1 MKMIRGSKFQ
11 SQLFLIFAISSI
23 LPLLFF
29 PLSSFGE
36 SGLDLKI
43 EKTVLDNG
51 LTILT
56 CEDHTVPTVS
66 YQTFVN
72 VGSRDEA
79 KPKVTGLAH
88 IFEHMMFRG
97 TEKYPDYDQALGNY
111 GPETNAWTGNDCT
124 DYFVDIKAEYLEKVI
139 DVEADRIRNLRF
151 DNETFRTELGPVKE
165 ERRRDQVDD
174 PGGFLWERL
183 YELAY
188 LKHTYHHPV
197 IGWEEDLE
205 KNIQVTDGLEFKKT
219 FYSPGYCIIS
229 IAGNF
234 DKDQVVE
241 WIKKYYGDWEAQPPP
256 NIQIPEEPPQTE
268 ERMKDFVWKDSQI
281 SPKLLIG
288 YHGPDMNVENN
299 DFVALRI
306 ISKILFLRSGRLT
319 KKLYQDLQLVDQI
332 WGNMEENKDPGL
344 FVINANLKKGKSMDE
359 VKPLIFEEIE
369 RLREEPLTENELQK
383 AKNSLKA
390 DLLYR
395 LNRPHAVAGTIGF
408 LETVGGD
415 YNLIFQLQEKYKQ
428 ITAED
433 VQKTAFRIL
442 SPTNRTV
449 VTLMPKS

>member
-1 MKMIRGSKFQ
+1 MKMRAREKSKTKP
-11 SQLFLIFAISSI
+11 FLIFVIASI
-23 LPLLFF
+23 LFLVFC
-29 PLSSFGE
+29 PLSSLGE

-51 LTILT
+51 PTILT

-72 VGSRDEA
+72 VGSRDEV
-79 KPKVTGLAH
+79 KPGKTGLAH
-88 IFEHMMFRG
+88 LFEHMMFRG

-124 DYFVDIKAEYLEKVI
+124 DYFVDVKAEYLENVI
-139 DVEADRIRNLRF
+139 EVEADRIRNLRF

-174 PGGFLWERL
+174 PGGFLGERF

-188 LKHTYHHPV
+188 MKHTYHHPV

-229 IAGNF
+229 VAGNF
-234 DKDQVVE
+234 ETDEVIE
-241 WIKKYYGDWEAQPPP
+241 WIKKYYGDWEAQVSPD
-256 NIQIPEEPPQTE
+256 IQIPEEPPQTE
-268 ERMKDFVWKDSQI
+268 ERVKDLVWKDSQI

-288 YHGPDMNVENN
+288 YHGSDINVETN
-299 DFVALRI
+299 DFAALKI
-306 ISKILFLRSGRLT
+306 ISKVLFLRSGRLT
-319 KKLYQDLQLVDQI
+319 RKLYQDLQLVDQI
-332 WGNMEENKDPGL
+332 WGDMEENKDPGL
-344 FVINANLKKGKSMDE
+344 FVISANLKKEKPLDE
-359 VKPLIFEEIE
+359 VKAVIFDQIE
-369 RLREEPLTENELQK
+369 KLREEPVTENELQK

-408 LETVGGD
+408 LEAVGGD
-415 YNLIFQLQEKYKQ
+415 YNLIFKLQEKYKQ
-428 ITAED
+428 ITAKE
-433 VQKTAFRIL
+433 VQEVVSRVL

-449 VTLMPKS
+449 VTLVPQ

>member
-1 MKMIRGSKFQ
+1 MRTGSKFQ
-11 SQLFLIFAISSI
+11 RKLFLTLALTLI
-23 LPLLFF
+23 LFLVFY

-72 VGSRDEA
+72 VGSRDEV
-79 KPKVTGLAH
+79 KPGKTGLAH
-88 IFEHMMFRG
+88 LFEHMMFRG

-124 DYFVDIKAEYLEKVI
+124 DYFVDVKAEYLENVI
-139 DVEADRIRNLRF
+139 EVEADRIRNLRF

-165 ERRRDQVDD
+165 ERRRFQVDD
-174 PGGFLWERL
+174 PEGYLWERF

-188 LKHTYHHPV
+188 RKHTYHHPV

-205 KNIQVTDGLEFKKT
+205 ENIQVTDGLEFKKT

-229 IAGNF
+229 VAGNF
-234 DKDQVVE
+234 KTDKVIE
-241 WIKKYYGDWEAQPPP
+241 WIKKYYGDWEAQVSPD
-256 NIQIPEEPPQTE
+256 IQIPEEPPQTE
-268 ERMKDFVWKDSQI
+268 ERVKDFVWKDSQI

-288 YHGPDMNVENN
+288 YHGPNINVETN
-299 DFVALRI
+299 DFAALKI
-306 ISKILFLRSGRLT
+306 ISKVLFLRSGRLT
-319 KKLYQDLQLVDQI
+319 KRLYQDLQLADSI
-332 WGNMEENKDPGL
+332 SGKMEDNKDPGL
-344 FVINANLKKGKSMDE
+344 FVISANLKKGKTIDE
-359 VKPLIFEEIE
+359 VKSVIFDQVEK
-369 RLREEPLTENELQK
+369 LREKPVTEHELQK

-395 LNRPHAVAGTIGF
+395 LNRPHAVSGTIGF
-408 LETVGGD
+408 LEAVGGD
-415 YNLIFQLQEKYKQ
+415 YNLIFKLQEKYKQ
-428 ITAED
+428 ITAKE
-433 VQKTAFRIL
+433 VWEVASRIL
-442 SPTNRTV
+442 SPSNRTV
-449 VTLMPKS
+449 VTLVPK

>member
-1 MKMIRGSKFQ
+1 MTDRAKFQ
-11 SQLFLIFAISSI
+11 GKLSLIFAISSI
-23 LPLLFF
+23 LFLLFC
-29 PLSSFGE
+29 PLSSYSE

-56 CEDHTVPTVS
+56 CEDHTVQTVS

-72 VGSRDEA
+72 VGSRDEV
-79 KPKVTGLAH
+79 KPGKTGLAH
-88 IFEHMMFRG
+88 LFEHMMFRG

-124 DYFVDIKAEYLEKVI
+124 DYFVDVKADYLEKVI
-139 DVEADRIRNLRF
+139 EVEADRIRNLRF
-151 DNETFRTELGPVKE
+151 NNETFRTELGPVKE
-165 ERRRDQVDD
+165 ERRRFQVDD
-174 PGGFLWERL
+174 PDGFLGEKF

-188 LKHTYHHPV
+188 KKHTYHHPV

-205 KNIQVTDGLEFKKT
+205 KNIQVEDGLEFKKT

-229 IAGNF
+229 VAGNF
-234 DKDQVVE
+234 DTGEVIE
-241 WIKKYYGDWEAQPPP
+241 WIKKYYADWKAQPSPD
-256 NIQIPEEPPQTE
+256 IQIPEEPPQRE
-268 ERMKDFVWKDSQI
+268 ERVREFVWKDSQI

-288 YHGPDMNVENN
+288 YHGPDISVETN
-299 DFVALRI
+299 DFAALKI
-306 ISKILFLRSGRLT
+306 ISKVLFLRSGRLT
-319 KKLYQDLQLVDQI
+319 KKLYQDLQLVDRI
-332 WGNMEENKDPGL
+332 WGNMEEQKDPGL
-344 FVINANLKKGKSMDE
+344 FVISANLKKEKSLDQVKSVVFDE
-359 VKPLIFEEIE
+359 VEK
-369 RLREEPLTENELQK
+369 LREEPVTANELQK

-415 YNLIFQLQEKYKQ
+415 YHLIFKLQEKYKQ
-428 ITAED
+428 ITAKD
-433 VQKTAFRIL
+433 VQEVAYRVL

-449 VTLMPKS
+449 VTLVPK

>member
-1 MKMIRGSKFQ
+1 MRTEFQ
-11 SQLFLIFAISSI
+11 RKPFLIFAISSI
-23 LPLLFF
+23 LLLLFC
-29 PLSSFGE
+29 PLFSFGE
-36 SGLDLKI
+36 SGLNLKI
-43 EKTVLDNG
+43 EKTILDNG
-51 LTILT
+51 VTILT

-72 VGSRDEA
+72 VGSRDEV
-79 KPKVTGLAH
+79 KPGKTGLAH
-88 IFEHMMFRG
+88 LFEHMMFRG
-97 TEKYPDYDQALGNY
+97 TEKYPDYDQALGSY

-139 DVEADRIRNLRF
+139 EVEADRIRNLRF

-174 PGGFLWERL
+174 PEGFLWERFN
-183 YELAY
+183 ELAY
-188 LKHTYHHPV
+188 QKHTYHHPV

-229 IAGNF
+229 VAGNF
-234 DKDQVVE
+234 KTDEVIDQ
-241 WIKKYYGDWEAQPPP
+241 IKRYYGDWEAQVPQDT
-256 NIQIPEEPPQTE
+256 QIPEEPPQTE
-268 ERMKDFVWKDSQI
+268 ERAKDLIWKDSQI
-281 SPKLLIG
+281 SPQLLIG
-288 YHGPDMNVENN
+288 YHGPNINVETN
-299 DFVALRI
+299 DFAALKI
-306 ISKILFLRSGRLT
+306 ISKVLFLRSGRLT

-344 FVINANLKKGKSMDE
+344 FVISANLKKEKSLDQAKS
-359 VKPLIFEEIE
+359 VIFDEIE
-369 RLREEPLTENELQK
+369 QLRDEPVTENELQK

-408 LETVGGD
+408 LEAVGGD
-415 YNLIFQLQEKYKQ
+415 YNLIFKLQEKYKQ
-428 ITAED
+428 ITAKE
-433 VQKTAFRIL
+433 VWEVASRIL

-449 VTLMPKS
+449 VTLVPK

>member
-1 MKMIRGSKFQ
+1 MTDRAKFQ
-11 SQLFLIFAISSI
+11 GKLSLIFAISSI
-23 LPLLFF
+23 LFLLFF
-29 PLSSFGE
+29 PLSLYSE

-56 CEDHTVPTVS
+56 CEDHTVQTVS

-72 VGSRDEA
+72 VGSRDEV
-79 KPKVTGLAH
+79 KPGKTGLAH
-88 IFEHMMFRG
+88 LFEHMMFRG

-124 DYFVDIKAEYLEKVI
+124 DYFVDVKADYLEKVI
-139 DVEADRIRNLRF
+139 EVEADRIRNLRF
-151 DNETFRTELGPVKE
+151 NNETFRTELGPVKE
-165 ERRRDQVDD
+165 ERRRFQVDD
-174 PGGFLWERL
+174 PDGFLGERF

-188 LKHTYHHPV
+188 KKHTYHHPV

-205 KNIQVTDGLEFKKT
+205 KNIQVEDGLEFKKT

-229 IAGNF
+229 VAGNF
-234 DKDQVVE
+234 DTGEVIE
-241 WIKKYYGDWEAQPPP
+241 WIKKYYADWKAQPSPD
-256 NIQIPEEPPQTE
+256 IQIPEEPPQRE
-268 ERMKDFVWKDSQI
+268 ERVREFVWKDSQI

-288 YHGPDMNVENN
+288 YHGPDISVETN
-299 DFVALRI
+299 DFAALKI
-306 ISKILFLRSGRLT
+306 ISKVLFLRSGRLT
-319 KKLYQDLQLVDQI
+319 KKLYQDLQLVDRI
-332 WGNMEENKDPGL
+332 WGNMEEQKDPGL
-344 FVINANLKKGKSMDE
+344 FVISANLKKEKSLDQVKSVVFDE
-359 VKPLIFEEIE
+359 VEK
-369 RLREEPLTENELQK
+369 LREEPVTANELQK

-415 YNLIFQLQEKYKQ
+415 YHLIFKLQEKYKQ
-428 ITAED
+428 ITAKD
-433 VQKTAFRIL
+433 VQEVAYRVL

-449 VTLMPKS
+449 VTLVPK

>member
-1 MKMIRGSKFQ
+1 MTDRAKFQ
-11 SQLFLIFAISSI
+11 GKLSLIFAISSI
-23 LPLLFF
+23 LFLLFC
-29 PLSSFGE
+29 PLSSYSE

-56 CEDHTVPTVS
+56 CEDHTVQTVS

-72 VGSRDEA
+72 VGSRDEV
-79 KPKVTGLAH
+79 KPGKTGLAH
-88 IFEHMMFRG
+88 LFEHMMFRG

-124 DYFVDIKAEYLEKVI
+124 DYFVDVKADYLEKVI
-139 DVEADRIRNLRF
+139 EVEADRIRNLRF
-151 DNETFRTELGPVKE
+151 NNETFRTELGPVKE
-165 ERRRDQVDD
+165 ERRRFQVDD
-174 PGGFLWERL
+174 PDGFLGEKF

-188 LKHTYHHPV
+188 KKHTYHHPV

-205 KNIQVTDGLEFKKT
+205 KNIQVEDGLEFKKT

-229 IAGNF
+229 VAGNF
-234 DKDQVVE
+234 DTDEVIE
-241 WIKKYYGDWEAQPPP
+241 WIKKYYGDWKAQSPPD
-256 NIQIPEEPPQTE
+256 IQIPEEPPQRE
-268 ERMKDFVWKDSQI
+268 ERVKEFVWKDSQI

-288 YHGPDMNVENN
+288 YHGPDISVETN
-299 DFVALRI
+299 DFAALKI
-306 ISKILFLRSGRLT
+306 ISKVWFLRSGRLT
-319 KKLYQDLQLVDQI
+319 KKLYQDLQLVDRI
-332 WGNMEENKDPGL
+332 WGNMEEQKDPGL
-344 FVINANLKKGKSMDE
+344 FVISANLKKEKSLDQVKSVIFDE
-359 VKPLIFEEIE
+359 VEK
-369 RLREEPLTENELQK
+369 LREEPVTPNELQK

-415 YNLIFQLQEKYKQ
+415 YHLIFKLQEKYKQ
-428 ITAED
+428 ITAKD
-433 VQKTAFRIL
+433 VQEVAYRVL

-449 VTLMPKS
+449 VTLVPK